1 MVLTI
6 FGFGIPVGEGVV
18 SLRHALRAAMT
29 AQPSQP
35 EFRSQKSSVPLKIN
49 AKYPHLHLNP
59 SPENPRKH
67 SKPFIFAGAYTWRL
81 TLMVL
86 IAQNPQVNRLTLVPR
101 VWCPFYP
108 ETAVSKLVQ
117 GRIANQTLWNLFDD
131 G

>member
-29 AQPSQP
+29 AHPIQP
-35 EFRSQKSSVPLKIN
+35 EFRSQTSSVPLKIN
-49 AKYPHLHLNP
+49 AKYPHLQLNP

-86 IAQNPQVNRLTLVPR
+86 IAQNPQVNPLTLVPR

-108 ETAVSKLVQ
+108 ETAVSK
-117 GRIANQTLWNLFDD
+117 
-131 G
+131 